1 MEIRLL
7 KYFLI
12 VAEEGS
18 ITRAADILHVTQ
30 PTLSK
35 QLTVLEDSVGKTL
48 LNRGKRRITLTEEG
62 KYFFPRAQ
70 EIVML
75 SDRLDKEIRDGW
87 NEISGDVYIGSGET
101 ESVRKIVQTICK
113 ITTEHPSVHFHMR
126 SGNAQDIVEKIDRG
140 ILDFGI
146 LLQEPDRGI
155 YKTIRIPG
163 EDCWG
168 VLMLKRSPLAQKRY
182 IDIEDLK
189 GIPLIVPERFI
200 RFREIVDAIPEIDT
214 EDMNIVATYN
224 LPFFSTLMVEEGL
237 GYAIV
242 LSDLVRTAHST
253 LTYKPLRPR
262 IPRGNL
268 YLIWKNH
275 RPFSRAS
282 ELFLT
287 LMQKSLDSAE

>member
-7 KYFLI
+7 KYFLT

-62 KYFFPRAQ
+62 KFFFPRAQ

-87 NEISGDVYIGSGET
+87 NDISGDVYIGSGET
-101 ESVRKIVQTICK
+101 ESVRKVVQIICG
-113 ITTEHPSVHFHMR
+113 ITAAHPGVHFHLQ
-126 SGNAQDIVEKIDRG
+126 SGNAQDIMEKIDRG

-146 LLQEPDRGI
+146 LLQEPECGV
-155 YKTIRIPG
+155 YETIKLPG

-168 VLMLKRSPLAQKRY
+168 LIMLKNSPLAQKRFVTV
-182 IDIEDLK
+182 DDLTK
-189 GIPLIVPERFI
+189 IPLIVPEGFAG
-200 RFREIVDAIPEIDT
+200 FREIVNAKPAIDIENLT
-214 EDMNIVATYN
+214 VLATVN
-224 LPFFSTLMVEEGL
+224 LPFFSTLFVEEGL
-237 GYAIV
+237 GYALV
-242 LSDLVRTAHST
+242 LSNLVRTAHSA
-253 LTYKPLRPR
+253 LVYRPLRPK
-262 IPRGNL
+262 ISRGNL
-268 YLIWKNH
+268 HIIWKKH
-275 RPFSRAS
+275 RPFSHAS

-287 LMQKSLDSAE
+287 LLQRNLSIHE